1 MSRIVEIK
9 ESDLVGLIKTIIFEE
24 TEDQNDYYDLS
35 PEQYYKLL
43 RSVGNQAQAIP
54 KLPMFKGKKIRVNG
68 DLNLIGKPI
77 KSLGEIM
84 ITGTLS
90 IAGTQIK
97 SLDGVKYNFIGSYY
111 GTPYAEEIERRKKQ
125 KERDDADQRRI
136 DDEWNLNDT
145 DNTDH
150 GGY

>member
-24 TEDQNDYYDLS
+24 TEDQNNYYDLS

-43 RSVGNQAQAIP
+43 RSVNFMAQAIP
-54 KLPMFKGKKIRVNG
+54 KLPMFKGKKLRVNG
-68 DLNLIGKPI
+68 NLNLSDKPI
-77 KSLGEIM
+77 KSLGELS
-84 ITGTLS
+84 ITGQLDIRNTN
-90 IAGTQIK
+90 IK
-97 SLDGVKYNFIGSYY
+97 SLEGVEYGVLGTYY

-125 KERDDADQRRI
+125 KEREDADQRRI

>member
-1 MSRIVEIK
+1 MNIYYYMSRIVEIK

-24 TEDQNDYYDLS
+24 TEDQNDYYDLT

-84 ITGTLS
+84 ITGWFFKEKLEPT
-90 IAGTQIK
+90 
-97 SLDGVKYNFIGSYY
+97 SL
-111 GTPYAEEIERRKKQ
+111 
-125 KERDDADQRRI
+125 
-136 DDEWNLNDT
+136 
-145 DNTDH
+145 
-150 GGY
+150 